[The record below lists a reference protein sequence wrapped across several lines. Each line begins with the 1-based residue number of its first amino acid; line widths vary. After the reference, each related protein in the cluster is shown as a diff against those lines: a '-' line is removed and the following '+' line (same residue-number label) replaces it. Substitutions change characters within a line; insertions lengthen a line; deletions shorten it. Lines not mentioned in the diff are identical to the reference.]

1 MSAAPVSTEEVADAA
16 GRRVRR
22 YVNESIRA
30 AAIRLGDEFAMWE
43 FMCECGDLGCNETV
57 VLPLSAFDRA
67 SEPGAVSAH

>member
-1 MSAAPVSTEEVADAA
+1 VSAAAVSTEELADAA

-22 YVNESIRA
+22 YVNVSIHA
-30 AAIRLGDEFAMWE
+30 AAVRLGDEFALWE

-57 VLPLSAFDRA
+57 VLSVSAFDRA